1 MCDIYR
7 LPSTVQSTLSTLT
20 LNSWRT
26 RYNMYDC
33 SPLLVQKT
41 ELRQETW
48 TSPAC
53 NWQNRNLNL
62 MHLSTSVMMQ
72 TTQINGIYVWYWT
85 LLNEYWK
92 REYLPIVSWKSI
104 DSKCALCVWGTYF
117 CCSEHYLNKN
127 LLIIWTDL
135 TSNLM
140 FCYTKRWILTLTFTF
155 LHFQLHCYMN
165 NFLSSHYDSIRM
177 LSAFHFGSLALLEMW

>member
-1 MCDIYR
+1 
-7 LPSTVQSTLSTLT
+7 
-20 LNSWRT
+20 
-26 RYNMYDC
+26 
-33 SPLLVQKT
+33 
-41 ELRQETW
+41 
-48 TSPAC
+48 
-53 NWQNRNLNL
+53 

-72 TTQINGIYVWYWT
+72 TTQINGTYVWYWT

-117 CCSEHYLNKN
+117 CCSEHYLNKI

-140 FCYTKRWILTLTFTF
+140 FCYTKRLILTLTVTF

-165 NFLSSHYDSIRM
+165 NFLSSHYDSICM
-177 LSAFHFGSLALLEMW
+177 LSAFHFGSLALLEMR